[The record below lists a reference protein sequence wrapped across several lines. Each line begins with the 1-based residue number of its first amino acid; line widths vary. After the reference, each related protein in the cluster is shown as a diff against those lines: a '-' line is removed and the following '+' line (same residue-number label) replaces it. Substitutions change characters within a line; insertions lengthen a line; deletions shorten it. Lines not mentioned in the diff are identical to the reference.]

1 MRHKILAEYSLLIA
15 WAVGSII
22 VVLILRQPNYT
33 VAFFTFGAVISASLL
48 IAWAAEAS
56 EFSISKGL
64 ALALVAIVQTIPE
77 YFVEGT
83 IAWKAGKDPLNCTL
97 DCWVPNVIANFTG
110 ANRLLT
116 GLGWPLIMFTVIVQ
130 KRRNGQT
137 GPTSIALRKEQSV
150 ELVFM
155 LGSSLYYIF
164 VMIRGELSLLDSL
177 ILGVIFVGYMWL
189 LFRLPTDK
197 NQPDEVLEGPP
208 RALMEVKPPA
218 RRLATIIG
226 LFVFAALTFV
236 FVTDSFVESIRTI
249 AVSFLVPFLGSGAVF
264 FSIQWIAPVLSEF
277 PEKVSAFNWART
289 IRLAPTALLNFMS
302 SSVNELTALVALI
315 PVVFVISSGSLT
327 GTIPISQHDVEIF
340 LTMAQSL
347 YACAALLDL
356 EYNVSNATIL
366 FVLWMVSTAIV
377 EVRLVVGIIFLIL
390 AAVEVIVQRK
400 KIIAFS
406 AFRETLR
413 DKIFRKSSIS
423 S

>member
-1 MRHKILAEYSLLIA
+1 VRRKILAEYSLLTA
-15 WAVGSII
+15 WAVVAII

-83 IAWKAGKDPLNCTL
+83 IAWKAGKDPLNCTI
-97 DCWVPNVIANFTG
+97 DCWIPNVVANFTG

-116 GLGWPLIMFTVIVQ
+116 GLGWPLIMFTVMIQ
-130 KRRNGQT
+130 KRRNGRT

-164 VMIRGELSLLDSL
+164 VIIRGELSLLDSL
-177 ILGVIFVGYMWL
+177 ILGVTFVAYMWL

-208 RALMEVKPPA
+208 RALLDVKPPA

-236 FVTDSFVESIRTI
+236 FVTDAFVESIRTI
-249 AVSFLVPFLGSGAVF
+249 AVSLFVPFLGSGAVF

-289 IRLAPTALLNFMS
+289 IRLAPTA
-302 SSVNELTALVALI
+302 VNELTALVALI
-315 PVVFVISSGSLT
+315 PVVFVISSGSVM
-327 GTIPISQHDVEIF
+327 GTIPIGKHDVEIF

-356 EYNVSNATIL
+356 EYNVSNATVL

-377 EVRLVVGIIFLIL
+377 EVRLVVGIVFLIL
-390 AAVEVIVQRK
+390 AAAEVILQRK
-400 KIIAFS
+400 KIVAFS
-406 AFRETLR
+406 AFRDTLR
-413 DKIFRKSSIS
+413 DKIL
-423 S
+423 